1 MIVEKVVLHMF
12 ASLYTTV
19 TPPIYW
25 SELATLKMFATGTVV
40 NAVPLNT
47 HSQCELGTLR
57 TLATGSDCSKGGD
70 FNGFLSKLMM
80 IGGP

>member
-25 SELATLKMFATGTVV
+25 SELATLRMFV
-40 NAVPLNT
+40 
-47 HSQCELGTLR
+47 
-57 TLATGSDCSKGGD
+57 TGSSCSP
-70 FNGFLSKLMM
+70 FEHSF
-80 IGGP
+80 PV

>member
-25 SELATLKMFATGTVV
+25 SELATLRMFATG
-40 NAVPLNT
+40 
-47 HSQCELGTLR
+47 S
-57 TLATGSDCSKGGD
+57 
-70 FNGFLSKLMM
+70 
-80 IGGP
+80 